1 LYAVEEGDS
10 LWSISA
16 TLLGDGQR
24 YKEISKL
31 NSGVLMNENEL
42 AVGMRLRIPAQ

>member
-1 LYAVEEGDS
+1 VKEGDS

-16 TLLGDGQR
+16 ELLGDGSR

-31 NSGVLMNENEL
+31 NSGVLNNDDEL